1 MMRAYPINA
10 LLIWHRLNFLQNL
23 MTGLNVLQSLAEKS
37 PEVMDFHEDLVSLE
51 ASSKVICFSD

>member
-1 MMRAYPINA
+1 
-10 LLIWHRLNFLQNL
+10 

>member
-1 MMRAYPINA
+1 
-10 LLIWHRLNFLQNL
+10 

-37 PEVMDFHEDLVSLE
+37 PEVMDFHEDLVNLE

>member
-1 MMRAYPINA
+1 MRAYPVNS
-10 LLIWHRLNFLQNL
+10 LLILHQYSFLQNL

-51 ASSKVICFSD
+51 AASKVIYF